1 MLPCLIPPNF
11 SFLKNGLY
19 LDHQLKELAIIDL
32 QNNELFNRKFYLS
45 TQFAIEWDN
54 IKKILKNK
62 NVLIYNVDF
71 TEFIIEQTLRK
82 CSIYENFT
90 LNTTDVMTLYSL
102 ISNDNNPIS
111 LQDACADEGI
121 TAFITDNAL
130 KNSYYVRELLIKTLK
145 ECN

>member
-1 MLPCLIPPNF
+1 MDINLEHLINSYKTTCNFQIILFQLRKILKPNECNN
-11 SFLKNGLY
+11 SVILQVTEDTNTT
-19 LDHQLKELAIIDL
+19 DHQLKELAIIDL

-82 CSIYENFT
+82 M
-90 LNTTDVMTLYSL
+90 LNL
-102 ISNDNNPIS
+102 
-111 LQDACADEGI
+111 
-121 TAFITDNAL
+121 
-130 KNSYYVRELLIKTLK
+130 
-145 ECN
+145 